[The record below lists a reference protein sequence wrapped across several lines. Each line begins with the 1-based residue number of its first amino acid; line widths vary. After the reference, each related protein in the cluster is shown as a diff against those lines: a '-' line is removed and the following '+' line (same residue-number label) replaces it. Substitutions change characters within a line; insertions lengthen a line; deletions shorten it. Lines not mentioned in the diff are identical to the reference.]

1 MIFVDY
7 YFKLSN
13 GTTKKLT
20 VKDLKENID
29 ATEIFAF
36 SDLLIA
42 KNSTL
47 NLIPIVSL
55 ESCVKRTLDEEVLK

>member
-1 MIFVDY
+1 MIYVDY

-13 GTTKKLT
+13 GTTKKFS

-29 ATEIFAF
+29 ATEIFEF

-42 KNSTL
+42 KKSCL
-47 NLIPIVSL
+47 NNVEIVSL
-55 ESCVKRTLDEEVLK
+55 ESCVKRVLDEEVLK